1 MFMSMPLQSQ
11 PQQAGFPG
19 KRRKPV
25 LVFSPDPDLA
35 KSLSLLLEEEFEIVC
50 VTRLEHLLPRIE
62 AAIPAVMIIDLFA
75 FPSDVIRELRVLQT
89 SGKRIPIVVLRIKR
103 LMSME
108 VEQTIREMAEMV
120 LFKPLEGSSVA
131 DAIHKVLEIRERLT

>member
-1 MFMSMPLQSQ
+1 
-11 PQQAGFPG
+11 
-19 KRRKPV
+19 
-25 LVFSPDPDLA
+25 
-35 KSLSLLLEEEFEIVC
+35 
-50 VTRLEHLLPRIE
+50 
-62 AAIPAVMIIDLFA
+62 MIIDLFA

-120 LFKPLEGSSVA
+120 Y
-131 DAIHKVLEIRERLT
+131 RLQ

>member
-35 KSLSLLLEEEFEIVC
+35 RSLSLFLEEEFEIVC

-62 AAIPAVMIIDLFA
+62 AATPAVMIIDLFA

-89 SGKRIPIVVLRIKR
+89 SGKRVPIVVLRIKR
-103 LMSME
+103 LMSIE
-108 VEQTIREMAEMV
+108 VEQTIRDMAEMV

-131 DAIHKVLEIRERLT
+131 EAIHKVLESREGLE